1 MRTIAS
7 YFLITLVL
15 TLGCA
20 TEVPTPVAP
29 GATLDRY
36 LAQYAPYEMSFD
48 ASAFAEKDKQ
58 LLRKLIEA
66 ARYLDTAYW
75 MQTSVHG
82 LRLRD
87 SLAALP
93 ADSLRTKLLT
103 LLNRNAGPFDLLR
116 HDSTFI
122 GTERHSPGQEIYP
135 QGMTAEMFDAWYGKL
150 SPGEQAAAMSPYSVI
165 REDGSGGY
173 KAVPYNVEYS
183 RWVEPMARLL
193 GEAAAI
199 SDNESFSR
207 FLRLKAK
214 ALLEDRYFDA
224 DTAWIELGG
233 NRFDI
238 VFGPFEVY
246 SDGIK
251 GVKAKYEANIEVV
264 DQEESR
270 RLDLYRKYLN
280 EMEQNLPVGKEYKSR
295 IEGLTA
301 QFVIVTDIMRAGES
315 AAGYQA
321 VATNLPNDPEVHQK
335 KGSKKTFWKNM
346 FKARFNTII
355 KPVSIRL
362 IHPEQLRFL
371 SDEGFF
377 QFVLMHEICHA
388 LGPRVVKTGPNKG
401 LPVNNAIGPE
411 YNALEE
417 AKADIAGLHSLIY
430 LMDKKVIDRKREK
443 EYFVSYL
450 GSLFRSV
457 RFGLGEAH
465 GKAAAI
471 SLNYLVTNG
480 GILYEASTK
489 RWSVDFPNFRGGVE
503 KLARELVML
512 EGDGDPAR
520 VKEFFGKWIT
530 MTDPLSKSLA
540 AVSDIAIDVIPKYSI
555 RWE

>member
-1 MRTIAS
+1 MKTIICIGL
-7 YFLITLVL
+7 LIAALVP
-15 TLGCA
+15 GCA
-20 TEVPTPVAP
+20 TKTPVP
-29 GATLDRY
+29 VVPESTLDRY
-36 LAQYAPYEMSFD
+36 LSQYAPYEMSFD
-48 ASAFAEKDKQ
+48 ASAFPEKEKQ

-75 MQTSVHG
+75 MQTSIYG
-82 LRLRD
+82 LGLRD

-93 ADSLRTKLLT
+93 ADPLRTKLLT

-116 HDSTFI
+116 HDSSFI
-122 GTERHSPGQEIYP
+122 GTEHHSPGQEIYP
-135 QGMTAEMFDAWYGKL
+135 KGMTAASFDAWYLTL
-150 SPGEQAAAMSPYSVI
+150 SETEAQAAMSPYSVI
-165 REDGSGGY
+165 REAGGGTY
-173 KAVPYNVEYS
+173 KSVPYHVEYA
-183 RWVEPMARLL
+183 RWVGPMARLL
-193 GEAAAI
+193 NEAADL
-199 SDNESFSR
+199 SDSESFAR

-214 ALLEDRYFDA
+214 ALQDDRYFDA
-224 DTAWIELGG
+224 DTAWIELSG

-270 RLDLYRKYLN
+270 RLDLYKKHLN
-280 EMEQNLPVGKEYKSR
+280 AMEQNLPVPAEYKSK

-301 QFVIVTDIMRAGES
+301 QFVIVTDVIRAGES

-321 VATNLPNDPEVHQK
+321 VAANLPNDPEVHQK

-346 FKARFNTII
+346 FRARFNTII
-355 KPVSIRL
+355 RPVSNRL
-362 IHPEQLRFL
+362 VHPEQLQYL

-377 QFVLMHEICHA
+377 QFVLMHEISHA
-388 LGPRVVKTGPNKG
+388 LGPRTVKVGPNAG
-401 LPVNNAIGPE
+401 MPVNNAIGPE

-417 AKADIAGLHSLIY
+417 AKADIVGLHSLIY
-430 LMDKKVIDRKREK
+430 LMDRKIIDRKREK

-471 SLNYLVTNG
+471 SLNYLVANG
-480 GILYEASTK
+480 GIIYEASTK
-489 RWSVDFPNFRGGVE
+489 RWSIDFPNFRQGVA
-503 KLARELVML
+503 KLTAELIRL
-512 EGDGDPAR
+512 EGDGDPVR
-520 VKEFFGKWIT
+520 VREFFARWIT
-530 MTDPLSKSLA
+530 MTDPLRVSLA
-540 AVSDIAIDVIPKYSI
+540 AVGDIAIDVLPKYSI